1 MNTANISIVGQK
13 LVPGSFLQEFREL
26 IGIEQATLGEHVGLS
41 QSRISQIEG
50 QREVSHQQAALL
62 LRAMLTIREERR
74 PRIDAMAKRAA
85 QVVGEAT

>member
-1 MNTANISIVGQK
+1 MNTANVSIVGQK

-26 IGIEQATLGEHVGLS
+26 IGIEQATLGERVGLS

-74 PRIDAMAKRAA
+74 PRIDAMAQQAA
-85 QVVGEAT
+85 QVVGEAA